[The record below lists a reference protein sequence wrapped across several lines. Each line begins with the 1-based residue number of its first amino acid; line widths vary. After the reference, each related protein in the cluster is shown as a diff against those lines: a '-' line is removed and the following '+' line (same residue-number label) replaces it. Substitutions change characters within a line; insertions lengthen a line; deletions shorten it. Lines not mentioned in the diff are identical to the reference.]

1 MKKKLKVT
9 LICLLAAAVLL
20 MGAIAA
26 IAGSISARPTKGSL
40 AKRTEVPVYDILEW
54 QYAREQEILADYYGA
69 SYIFSEP
76 YMILDPYAMNPLSA
90 LVMFETESPCEVEVT
105 VLGDTIHSTYTY
117 VKSVTEPRAEIP
129 IIGLYAGRENKV
141 SLKIAHSGGAS
152 ETNELRIRTEELPAD
167 FQTYTLEAS
176 KPDRMEPGI
185 SLFIAC
191 FGRTYTAL
199 VDPDAQVR
207 GYLSHKEMAHGT
219 SIIVLK
225 NGNLLATGDEY
236 KEIPYNMSSLWEFNW
251 LGKVFKEYEIP
262 NAVHHEISELPN
274 GDILAA
280 SNDADLFQNGTRED
294 VVIVIDRET
303 GEIKKEYDFRKI
315 LDEYRYTVHNYDPNI
330 KNPVNI
336 DWMHMNAAIFD
347 EANNAIIVSSPTQ
360 SFVVSIDADTSEINW
375 ILGSHEEYEADTS
388 KKLIPKLLTP
398 IGDGFEW
405 QRGQHTPTI
414 LPSSGSNSAIIDILL
429 LDNGQK
435 AHTAEENRYLPQ
447 YTYSRAVH
455 YRINQK
461 AMTVEQIWQYGKE
474 RGAECYA
481 SYLGSAV
488 YLRNTGNYLIA
499 FGGQLRRDTIPVDD
513 IVSGVLGDTETLSRV
528 VEVDKNSEV
537 VFEVSASAET
547 YQAARIALYS
557 PKSFAYSLGQIKGC
571 RLGKSYV
578 CYQSDLIKAPKI
590 YAGKHTASFN
600 KITREGDRLIIDG
613 VLRYDQKTY
622 LLGKSMI
629 ILRSAKHT
637 YVYEANSGLNGLFFL
652 SLDLTELEPG
662 NYHIDIFGVVVEGNN
677 TQGKAMVG
685 HFRTEY
691 KITVE

>member
-1 MKKKLKVT
+1 MKKKLKAA
-9 LICLLAAAVLL
+9 LLCLLAAAVFLS
-20 MGAIAA
+20 GAIAA
-26 IAGSISARPTKGSL
+26 FASGVLVRPTKGSL

-69 SYIFSEP
+69 SHTFSQPYIL
-76 YMILDPYAMNPLSA
+76 LDPYAMNPLSA
-90 LVMFETESPCEVEVT
+90 LVMFEAESPCEVEVT
-105 VLGDTIHSTYTY
+105 VFGDNIHSTYTY
-117 VKSVTEPRAEIP
+117 IKSVTEPRAEIP
-129 IIGLYAGRENKV
+129 VIGLYAGRENKV
-141 SLKIAHSGGAS
+141 SLKIVHSGGTS
-152 ETNELRIRTEELPAD
+152 ETNELKIRTEALPAD

-176 KPDRMEPGI
+176 EPYRMEPGI

-191 FGRTYTAL
+191 FDRTYTAL

-225 NGNLLATGDEY
+225 NGNMLATGDEY

-251 LGKVFKEYEIP
+251 LGKVFQEYEVP
-262 NAVHHEISELPN
+262 NAVHHGISELPN
-274 GDILAA
+274 GDILAC
-280 SNDADLFQNGTRED
+280 SNNADLFQSGTRED

-315 LDEYRYTVHNYDPNI
+315 LDEHRYTFHYYDPDI

-347 EANNAIIVSSPTQ
+347 EANNAILVSSPTQ

-375 ILGSHEEYEADTS
+375 ILGTHEGYEADTS

-414 LPSSGSNSAIIDILL
+414 LPNAGGNPDILDILL
-429 LDNGQK
+429 LDNGQNGI
-435 AHTAEENRYLPQ
+435 AAAENRILPEVN
-447 YTYSRAVH
+447 YSRAVH

-461 AMTVEQIWQYGKE
+461 DMTVEQIWQYGKE
-474 RGAECYA
+474 RGTECYA
-481 SYLGSAV
+481 SYLGSAL
-488 YLRNTGNYLIA
+488 YLGNTGNRLIA
-499 FGGQLRRDTIPVDD
+499 FGGQLRRGTVPVDD
-513 IVSGVLGDTETLSRV
+513 IVSGVLGDTETFSRV
-528 VEVDKNSEV
+528 VEVDENSGV

-547 YQAARIALYS
+547 YKAARIALYS
-557 PKSFAYSLGQIKGC
+557 PKSFAYSLGQIKGR

-578 CYQSDLIKAPKI
+578 CYQSDLMKAPTI
-590 YAGKHTASFN
+590 YAGKHTVSFN

-622 LLGKSMI
+622 LLAKSMI
-629 ILRSAKHT
+629 ILRSAKHA
-637 YVYEANSGLNGLFFL
+637 YVYEANSGLNGVFFF

-662 NYHIDIFGVVVEGNN
+662 NYHIDIFGAVVEGNN
-677 TQGKAMVG
+677 TQGKKMLG
-685 HFRTEY
+685 YFGTEY